1 MKLVIP
7 KEYKLIPRVIPWVR
21 AQNDARPRNID
32 LLVNLRITPERE
44 NYLDFT
50 TYRAFPN
57 PIAIFVR
64 KDSKIKFEKWIELK
78 TYIGRACEYRI
89 Y

>member
-32 LLVNLRITPERE
+32 LLVNLRITPE
-44 NYLDFT
+44 
-50 TYRAFPN
+50 
-57 PIAIFVR
+57 
-64 KDSKIKFEKWIELK
+64 K
-78 TYIGRACEYRI
+78 
-89 Y
+89 